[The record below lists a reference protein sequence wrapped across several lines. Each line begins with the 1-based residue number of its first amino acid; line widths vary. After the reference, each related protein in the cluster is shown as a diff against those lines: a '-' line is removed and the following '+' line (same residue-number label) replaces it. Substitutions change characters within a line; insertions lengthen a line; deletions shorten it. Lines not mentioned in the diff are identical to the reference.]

1 MAKIGKPSIDIAINR
16 NLDLHPAEFLS
27 SNECTVIS
35 LAEFVDLGSRF
46 IEDEEYRNNLGQYLK
61 AKVSREFNKERLV
74 NNRIYKELIIAIS
87 K

>member
-1 MAKIGKPSIDIAINR
+1 MAKIGKPSIDISINR

-46 IEDEEYRNNLGQYLK
+46 IDDEEYRNNLGQYLK
-61 AKVSREFNKERLV
+61 SKVSREFNKERLV
-74 NNRIYKELIIAIS
+74 S
-87 K
+87 